1 MGSIRNLVIIKILFI
16 SLILLF
22 LSILLCF
29 LALILSKKRY
39 IDREKMS
46 AFECGFDPF
55 RSSRLPFSLRFYLI
69 ALIFLIFDVELV
81 LLIPLIVLY
90 NVVILEVWLSVSI
103 IFIFILLIGLYYE

>member
-1 MGSIRNLVIIKILFI
+1 LCGLAIL
-16 SLILLF
+16 
-22 LSILLCF
+22 
-29 LALILSKKRY
+29 LSKKRY

-81 LLIPLIVLY
+81 LLIPLVLLY
-90 NVVILEVWLSVSI
+90 DAVIIEV
-103 IFIFILLIGLYYE
+103 